1 MKKLL
6 RKVLATVLAVSMT
19 MTSISVTNIN
29 VKAAASATATNA
41 DVTMEDNTKK
51 AFGGK
56 DGDLYNYIKYGVNT
70 SSDDGVED
78 GRDASK
84 AVDGSTDTR
93 WANSNHTNGHWIQI
107 DLKQSYSVSKI
118 GISWE
123 VASSIDYKIE
133 ISNDGRSY
141 KEVSR
146 VKISDYTDPKNRVDT
161 VALSNACLLYTS
173 RCV

>member
-1 MKKLL
+1 
-6 RKVLATVLAVSMT
+6 
-19 MTSISVTNIN
+19 
-29 VKAAASATATNA
+29 
-41 DVTMEDNTKK
+41 MEDNTKK

-107 DLKQSYSVSKI
+107 DLIKVI
-118 GISWE
+118 
-123 VASSIDYKIE
+123 
-133 ISNDGRSY
+133 
-141 KEVSR
+141 
-146 VKISDYTDPKNRVDT
+146 P
-161 VALSNACLLYTS
+161 CLKLGLAGK
-173 RCV
+173 

>member
-84 AVDGSTDTR
+84 S
-93 WANSNHTNGHWIQI
+93 
-107 DLKQSYSVSKI
+107 
-118 GISWE
+118 
-123 VASSIDYKIE
+123 
-133 ISNDGRSY
+133 
-141 KEVSR
+141 
-146 VKISDYTDPKNRVDT
+146 
-161 VALSNACLLYTS
+161 C
-173 RCV
+173 